1 MLYDVGHIGLYV
13 YVYDSD
19 TGECKLRFY
28 PDIVRNN
35 IHLDRFNDNMS
46 IVKLKMLYGLE
57 SGKLRNLCKYD
68 IKLDGDRIVVI
79 IGLVLCL
86 VKLENIRR
94 IDGGRLVYTGFDI
107 DGYCYCICLSILTGW
122 SFAPVSA
129 PSLYKIVHGTS
140 IFYGYPISYHMLDC
154 LSRLS
159 ENNDIIGID
168 NIMCGALLKRMK
180 YYRKV
185 GDKLVYL
192 KARLELV

>member
-1 MLYDVGHIGLYV
+1 M
-13 YVYDSD
+13 
-19 TGECKLRFY
+19 
-28 PDIVRNN
+28 
-35 IHLDRFNDNMS
+35 
-46 IVKLKMLYGLE
+46 
-57 SGKLRNLCKYD
+57 
-68 IKLDGDRIVVI
+68 
-79 IGLVLCL
+79 
-86 VKLENIRR
+86 
-94 IDGGRLVYTGFDI
+94 GGRLVYTGLDI